1 MSKLYTE
8 GTSKALIRQN
18 IILSHVGIQHSHRIV
33 FALQQVGR
41 LRFFFTSYYYKQDFI
56 AKIVQKLRPSLHQ
69 SLLSVR
75 SFPGLNDSAIR
86 IFPVFDI
93 LKVLTWRLL
102 GLTQFAISFVR
113 KFDAY
118 YDRLLSALYIPK
130 TPCVWIS
137 YVNCSLYSFQAVKK
151 RGGIAILDMPTLHHR
166 SIKKIL
172 EAEKVLA
179 PEFAASL
186 TDVFIPALYPRL
198 EAEFEEATYI
208 TVPSEFVRQ
217 SLVENGIAPEKII
230 KIPYGTHL
238 TPIDP
243 STIKPYHV
251 GTTLELVFVGQI
263 QQKKGIKYILEAVKN
278 LRERGCDVRL
288 RLVGKVFDCQDA
300 LQRYDGHYE
309 LVPFMPR
316 EQLRELF
323 LSAHILVSP
332 SLIEGSSLAIMEAM
346 AVGLLPIVS
355 EHCGAEAV
363 DSGKNGYLV
372 PIRSSAVFETHI
384 TDLLANP
391 AKIAAMRVAAVQTI
405 QNEFRWEN
413 YYTRWQQFVDGLPL

>member
-1 MSKLYTE
+1 MS
-8 GTSKALIRQN
+8 SHRQN
-18 IILSHVGIQHSHRIV
+18 IILSHVGIQHSHRII

-41 LRFFFTSYYYKQDFI
+41 LRFFYTAYYYKQNFVATI
-56 AKIVQKLRPSLHQ
+56 IEKLNPSLHQ
-69 SLLSVR
+69 SLLAVR
-75 SFPGLNDSAIR
+75 SFSGLDDRHIR
-86 IFPVFDI
+86 IFPAFDI
-93 LKVLTWRLL
+93 LKVLTWKVL

-118 YDRLLSALYIPK
+118 YDKFLALFYVPK

-151 RGGIAILDMPTLHHR
+151 RGGIAVLDMPTLHHR

-172 EAEKVLA
+172 EEEKILT

-186 TDVFIPALYPRL
+186 TDVFIPELYPRL
-198 EAEFEEATYI
+198 EAEFEEATFI
-208 TVPSEFVRQ
+208 TVPSDFVRQ
-217 SLVENGIAPEKII
+217 SLVENGIAPEKIV

-243 STIKPYHV
+243 PTIQPYKA

-263 QQKKGIKYILEAVKN
+263 QQKKGVKYILEAVKN
-278 LRERGCDVRL
+278 LRERGCNVRL
-288 RLVGKVFDCQDA
+288 RLVGKVFDCAEA
-300 LQRYDGHYE
+300 LSYYDGHYE

-323 LSAHILVSP
+323 LNAHILVSP
-332 SLIEGSSLAIMEAM
+332 SLIEGSSLTIMEAM

-363 DSGKNGYLV
+363 RTGENGYIV
-372 PIRSSAVFETHI
+372 PIRSSEIFETHI
-384 TDLLANP
+384 TDLLENP
-391 AKIAAMRVAAVQTI
+391 AKMADMRIAAVNTI

-413 YYTRWQQFVDGLPL
+413 YYTRWQQFVDTLTL

>member
-1 MSKLYTE
+1 MSKD
-8 GTSKALIRQN
+8 RQN
-18 IILSHVGIQHSHRIV
+18 IILSHVGIQHSHRVV
-33 FALQQVGR
+33 FALQKVGR
-41 LRFFFTSYYYKQDFI
+41 LHRFFTSYYYKNDFI
-56 AKIVQKLRPSLHQ
+56 AKIIQKIRPSLHQ

-75 SFPGLNDSAIR
+75 SFPGLDDSKIR

-93 LKVLTWRLL
+93 LKVMTWKIL

-118 YDRLLSALYIPK
+118 YDKLLSLFYVPK
-130 TPCVWIS
+130 SPCIWIG

-151 RGGIAILDMPTLHHR
+151 RGGIAVLDMPTLHHR

-172 EAEKVLA
+172 EEEKALV

-186 TDVFIPALYPRL
+186 TDVFIPELYPRL
-198 EAEFEEATYI
+198 EAEFDKATYI
-208 TVPSEFVRQ
+208 TVPSDFVKH
-217 SLVENGIAPEKII
+217 SLIENGISPDKIV

-238 TPIDP
+238 EPINPD
-243 STIKPYHV
+243 TIKPYKA
-251 GTTLELVFVGQI
+251 GETLELVFVGQI

-278 LRERGCDVRL
+278 LRERGVNVRL
-288 RLVGKVFDCQDA
+288 RLVGKVFDCAEA
-300 LQRYDGHYE
+300 LQYYNGHYE

-323 LSAHILVSP
+323 LNAHILVSP
-332 SLIEGSSLAIMEAM
+332 SLIEGSSLTIMEAM

-363 DSGKNGYLV
+363 KSGDNGYLV
-372 PIRSSAVFETHI
+372 PIRSSAIFEEHI
-384 TDLLANP
+384 ANLLQNP
-391 AKIAAMRVAAVQTI
+391 AKIAAMRAAAVTTI

-413 YYTRWQQFVDGLPL
+413 YYTRWQNFVDSLPL

>member
-1 MSKLYTE
+1 MS
-8 GTSKALIRQN
+8 SNRQN
-18 IILSHVGIQHSHRIV
+18 IILSHIGTQHSHRIV
-33 FALQQVGR
+33 FALQQVAR
-41 LRFFFTSYYYKQDFI
+41 LHSFFTGYYYKQGFI
-56 AKIVQKLRPSLHQ
+56 STIIQRIKPGLHQ

-75 SFPGLNDSAIR
+75 SFPGLSDSTIR
-86 IFPVFDI
+86 IFPIFDI
-93 LKVLTWRLL
+93 LKVLTWKTL

-113 KFDAY
+113 QFDTY
-118 YDRLLSALYIPK
+118 YDRLLSQFYVPK
-130 TPCVWIS
+130 TPCVWIG
-137 YVNCSLYSFQAVKK
+137 YVNCSLSTFQTVKK

-166 SIKKIL
+166 TIKKIL

-186 TDVFIPALYPRL
+186 TDVFIPELYPRL

-217 SLVENGIAPEKII
+217 SLVENGIAPEKIV

-243 STIKPYHV
+243 STIKPYQA

-288 RLVGKVFDCQDA
+288 RLVGKPFDCQEA
-300 LQRYDGHYE
+300 LQHYNGHYE

-323 LSAHILVSP
+323 LNAHILVSP
-332 SLIEGSSLAIMEAM
+332 SLIEGSSLTIMEAM

-363 DSGKNGYLV
+363 DSGRNGYLV
-372 PIRSSAVFETHI
+372 PIRSSAIFETHI
-384 TDLLANP
+384 TDLLSNP